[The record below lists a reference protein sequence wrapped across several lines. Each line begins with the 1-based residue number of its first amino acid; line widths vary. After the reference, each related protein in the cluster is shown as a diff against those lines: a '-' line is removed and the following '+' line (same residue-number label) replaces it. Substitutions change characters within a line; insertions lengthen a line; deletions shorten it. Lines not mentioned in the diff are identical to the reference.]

1 VEEAEKR
8 RGIKRV
14 TGAREPSKAAV
25 DRLHVSDT
33 AAYALDLLLP
43 SVFFLPNSAGGSVL
57 RGSGTA
63 LTWWNEGS
71 PFLLACWWDGGV
83 ALT

>member
-1 VEEAEKR
+1 VEGGATRLLCRVRKEGWFVEEAEKR

-43 SVFFLPNSAGGSVL
+43 SVFFLPNSAGGSVDPA
-57 RGSGTA
+57 RR
-63 LTWWNEGS
+63 
-71 PFLLACWWDGGV
+71 
-83 ALT
+83 